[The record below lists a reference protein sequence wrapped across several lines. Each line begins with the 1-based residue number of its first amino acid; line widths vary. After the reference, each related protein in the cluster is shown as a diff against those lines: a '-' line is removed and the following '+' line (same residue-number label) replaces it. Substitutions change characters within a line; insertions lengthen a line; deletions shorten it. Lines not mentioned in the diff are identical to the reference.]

1 MDDKILLR
9 AGKDKRSLWMP
20 KGGKRI
26 GAGRPA
32 GSTDRKIRKI
42 NVQEIMDRVGT
53 GPDKMPLP
61 FLLAMIHAPPEEE
74 SGVKMSERIQCA
86 IAAAQ
91 YCHPKLSS
99 VEVKSDNVTT
109 LSVESDLG
117 KALRELAEIAR
128 LRDMGQDTLALQTIE
143 GEVLEPATL
152 PEPDIM
158 SKDIM
163 TAEHFDQAPEMV
175 ENGEN

>member
-1 MDDKILLR
+1 
-9 AGKDKRSLWMP
+9 MP

-99 VEVKSDNVTT
+99 VEVKSDSVTT

-128 LRDMGQDTLALQTIE
+128 LRDMGQTIE

-163 TAEHFDQAPEMV
+163 TAGHFDQEPEMV
-175 ENGEN
+175 ENDEN

>member
-128 LRDMGQDTLALQTIE
+128 LRDMGQTIE
-143 GEVLEPATL
+143 GEVLEPAAL
-152 PEPDIM
+152 EDN
-158 SKDIM
+158 M
-163 TAEHFDQAPEMV
+163 TAGHYVSDTMTEDTMPAGHNDQTE
-175 ENGEN
+175 E

>member
-1 MDDKILLR
+1 
-9 AGKDKRSLWMP
+9 MP
-20 KGGKRI
+20 RGGARI
-26 GAGRPA
+26 GSGRKP
-32 GSTDRKIRKI
+32 GTTDRKLGK
-42 NVQEIMDRVGT
+42 VSAERVLNATGT
-53 GPDKMPLP
+53 GPDKMPLAHM
-61 FLLAMIHAPPEEE
+61 L
-74 SGVKMSERIQCA
+74 GVMNDTTQKASVRLQAA
-86 IAAAQ
+86 IAAAP
-91 YCHPKLSS
+91 YVHPRLAS

-128 LRDMGQDTLALQTIE
+128 LRDMGQTIE

-163 TAEHFDQAPEMV
+163 TAGHFDQEPEMV

>member
-1 MDDKILLR
+1 
-9 AGKDKRSLWMP
+9 MP

-128 LRDMGQDTLALQTIE
+128 LRDMGQTIE

-163 TAEHFDQAPEMV
+163 TAGHFDQEPEMV
-175 ENGEN
+175 ENDEN